1 MMYLFATK
9 VLSGAGSQSMYIPV
23 PRRGIVKGMTVASNA
38 TMVATGKL
46 VAYRGAT
53 AVNTATAPTGDT
65 AAGTVLV
72 GVPTSGANKDLIFDP
87 GSSTVVN
94 KVIKITDDATLLGGA
109 GTVAVMIKYDDSA
122 AVKQEA
128 SEA

>member
-1 MMYLFATK
+1 MMDLFATK

-23 PRRGIVKGMTVASNA
+23 PRRGIVKNMTVSCNA
-38 TMVATGKL
+38 TMVATGTL
-46 VAYRGAT
+46 IAYRGAT
-53 AVNTATAPTGDT
+53 EVNTATAPTGDT

-72 GVPTSGANKDLIFDP
+72 GVPDVDDKDLIFDP
-87 GSSTVVN
+87 DSSTVAN

-109 GTVAVMIKYDDSA
+109 GTIAVWIEYDESA
-122 AVKQEA
+122 AVKQDA